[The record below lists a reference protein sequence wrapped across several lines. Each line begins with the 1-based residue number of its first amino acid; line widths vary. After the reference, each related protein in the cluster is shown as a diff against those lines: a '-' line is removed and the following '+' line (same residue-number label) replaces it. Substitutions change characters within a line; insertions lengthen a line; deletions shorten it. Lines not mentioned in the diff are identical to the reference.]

1 MAVIFGDIH
10 FGNKGNQVQFNEDCL
25 DFIDYLIENSGNERD
40 CIFLGD
46 WFHSRN
52 SLNVN
57 TLQYGTKGIRKLSKH
72 FDNVYMILGNH
83 DTYYRDSLEVN
94 SVDFATDIP
103 NVHIVDKI
111 TEVGDYTLVP
121 WLVGDMFNDIPKIKT
136 KYVCGH
142 FEMPGFL
149 LNAMTTMPDNGK
161 ISLDSFQ
168 NNVQY
173 IFSGHFHKRQVK
185 LSKKGYEFHY
195 VGNAFPHNYSDAN
208 DSLRGFCVMTDKPKY
223 HNWSKMPNYL
233 TTSLSELLNDRSAL
247 NDKTY
252 AKIKLD
258 LNMQIEDANFVRET
272 LVNLYKT
279 REFVYQHE
287 RKEITEYEDLDDIS
301 FDTVDEIVVKSLGNI
316 ESVSFD
322 KNRLI
327 HIYQS
332 L

>member
-1 MAVIFGDIH
+1 MAMIFGDIH
-10 FGNKGNQVQFNEDCL
+10 FGNKGNQVQFNEDCI
-25 DFIDYLIENSGNERD
+25 DFIDFMIGNSGNERD

-57 TLQYGTKGIRKLSKH
+57 TLQYGIKGIRKLASH
-72 FDNVYMILGNH
+72 YDNVYMILGNH

-94 SVDFATDIP
+94 SVDFVKDYP
-103 NVHIVDKI
+103 NVHLISEI
-111 TEVGDYTLVP
+111 TEVGDYTFVP
-121 WLVGDMFNDIPKIKT
+121 WLVGDMFTDVPKIRT

-142 FEMPGFL
+142 FEIPGFL

-161 ISLDSFQ
+161 INLDSFQ
-168 NNVQY
+168 NNVEY

-185 LSKKGYEFHY
+185 TSKKGYEFHY

-208 DSLRGFCVMTDKPKY
+208 DTLRGFCIMTDAPKY
-223 HNWSKMPNYL
+223 INWSTMPNYV
-233 TTSLSELLNDRSAL
+233 TQSLSDILNDRSSL
-247 NDKTY
+247 NEKTY
-252 AKIKLD
+252 AKIKMD
-258 LNMQIEDANFVRET
+258 LNMSIEDANFVRET
-272 LVNLYKT
+272 LVNLYHT

-287 RKEITEYEDLDDIS
+287 RKEVTEYEVDDIS
-301 FDTVDEIVVKSLGNI
+301 FDSVDDIVVKSLNNI

-327 HIYQS
+327 QIYQS